1 MPVLMQSQIRRVTF
15 DQARLDRLARAILS
29 DVGEASAELGVLFVG
44 DQRMRGLNRRYRGKD
59 CTTDVLAFAMRESF
73 TPHASRFDPS
83 ASSGSRAESRD
94 KLTVPSQVE
103 GRLTPD
109 MLGDVVIAVPTA
121 VRQAKQGQRSLDE
134 ELTALLVHGILHL
147 CGYDH
152 ERSEKDAR
160 RMQRRERMILS
171 RLAPLP
177 KRVNRTRHGST
188 LRRAQGPELSRG
200 TGSPSRAKSRD
211 ASHST
216 QHE

>member
-1 MPVLMQSQIRRVTF
+1 MPVLMQSQIRRVAF

-73 TPHASRFDPS
+73 TPHASRF
-83 ASSGSRAESRD
+83 D

-177 KRVNRTRHGST
+177 KLVNRTRHGST